1 MLALSWSGGKDC
13 AMALAALRAA
23 GRAPEVL
30 LTTVDEAS
38 GDVPLHGVGGE
49 LLEAQ
54 AAALGLPLVRV
65 AIPPAASNVSYEQ
78 RLREAFAAPP
88 LHAVDAVAFGDLF
101 LEDARAYR
109 EGRMA
114 EAGLEAVFPLWGA
127 DTAAQARACVD
138 DGFRATVVCV
148 DGTQAPL
155 ELLGRPFDHALLAE
169 LPETADPCGENGEF
183 HTFVTDGPG
192 FAAPVAVRPGAR
204 TADDR
209 FAWLAL
215 ALARRPVS
223 A

>member
-13 AMALAALRAA
+13 AMALGALRAA
-23 GRAPEVL
+23 GRSPEVL
-30 LTTVDEAS
+30 LTTVDEAG
-38 GDVPLHGVGGE
+38 GDVPLHRVGAA

-54 AAALGLPLVRV
+54 AAAVGLPLVRV

-78 RLREAFAAPP
+78 RLGEAFAAPP
-88 LHAVDAVAFGDLF
+88 LDAVDAVAFGDLF
-101 LEDARAYR
+101 LEDVRAYR

-114 EAGLEAVFPLWGA
+114 EAGLEAVFPLWGL
-127 DTAAQARACVD
+127 DTAAQARAFVD

-148 DGTQAPL
+148 DSTQAPPA
-155 ELLGRPFDHALLAE
+155 LLGRPFDAAFLRD
-169 LPETADPCGENGEF
+169 LPASADLCGENGEF

-192 FAAPVAVRPGAR
+192 FATPVEVVPGAR

-215 ALARRPVS
+215 ELAGRPVS